1 MAEFGLGAENLR
13 GVIEPRLNFFVGLR
27 LGGCGGAGLLG
38 YGDVLRKSA
47 NAKVEARAILI
58 SFLLVEISPVKN
70 LVGGKILVG
79 KSAKGCAGKIERK
92 VSIKD
97 AQNCGGFGGFNSLV
111 AFVDNEQIPG
121 FLDVENPLIFRFK
134 IGGTQVLAFDVLERD
149 EINERAGKKVGIFD
163 ELGAGINMRG
173 RLRVGFWRA
182 GERSEGWRGGF

>member
-13 GVIEPRLNFFVGLR
+13 GVIEPRLNGVVGLR

-38 YGDVLRKSA
+38 CGDVLRKSA
-47 NAKVEARAILI
+47 NAKVEARSILI

-79 KSAKGCAGKIERK
+79 EGAERRAGKIERK
-92 VSIKD
+92 VGIKA
-97 AQNCGGFGGFNSLV
+97 AQDCGSFGGFNSVV

-121 FLDVENPLIFRFK
+121 FLDVENPLIFRLK
-134 IGGTQVLAFDVLERD
+134 IGGTQVLAFDVLKRD
-149 EINERAGKKVGIFD
+149 EINERTSEEVGIFD

-173 RLRVGFWRA
+173 GPRVGFWRTD
-182 GERSEGWRGGF
+182 GRFEGWRGGF